1 MKSEVFSNSNNFK
14 VDKAKL
20 VLFAAQISL
29 IFITVIVALFNLSL
43 DKGNQNLWIIV
54 LTSCLGY
61 VLPNPKLKLIPQNII
76 TNTQQKITEEEIVE

>member
-76 TNTQQKITEEEIVE
+76 TTQQKITEEEIVE